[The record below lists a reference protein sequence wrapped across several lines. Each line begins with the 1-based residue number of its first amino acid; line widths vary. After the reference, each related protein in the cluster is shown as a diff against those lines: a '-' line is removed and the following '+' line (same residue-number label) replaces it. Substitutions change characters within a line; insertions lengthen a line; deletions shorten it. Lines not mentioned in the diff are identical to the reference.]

1 MKSRVRYK
9 ISVKAT
15 TYLHSSIQSKRAS
28 SIIVYLPYV
37 DAKPVLLYMMMKI
50 VNENTVLLKW
60 VELFKLI
67 EGMIPSIIPI
77 KKEKEEKEG

>member
-1 MKSRVRYK
+1 
-9 ISVKAT
+9 
-15 TYLHSSIQSKRAS
+15 
-28 SIIVYLPYV
+28 
-37 DAKPVLLYMMMKI
+37 MMMKI

-67 EGMIPSIIPI
+67 EGMIPSIIPPI

>member
-1 MKSRVRYK
+1 
-9 ISVKAT
+9 
-15 TYLHSSIQSKRAS
+15 
-28 SIIVYLPYV
+28 
-37 DAKPVLLYMMMKI
+37 MMMKI
-50 VNENTVLLKW
+50 VNENIVLLKW